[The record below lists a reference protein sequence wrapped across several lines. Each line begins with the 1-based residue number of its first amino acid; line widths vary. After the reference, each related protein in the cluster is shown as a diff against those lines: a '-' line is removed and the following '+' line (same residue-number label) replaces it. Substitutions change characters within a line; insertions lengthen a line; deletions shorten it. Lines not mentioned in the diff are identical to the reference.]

1 MKELIKEFN
10 KYCRE
15 QGMPFI
21 IDDDYNEDEM
31 YKILYFISGFDF
43 VKFNKIIV
51 TKIFP
56 TLKPK
61 NNVQKIHYV
70 MLQEI
75 THHNKEM
82 K

>member
-15 QGMPFI
+15 KGMPFL

-31 YKILYFISGFDF
+31 YKILYFIRGFNDE
-43 VKFNKIIV
+43 KLNKIIF
-51 TKIFP
+51 TKILP

-61 NNVQKIHYV
+61 NNVQKIYYV
-70 MLQEI
+70 MLREVGSPR
-75 THHNKEM
+75 
-82 K
+82 

>member
-15 QGMPFI
+15 KWIPCL

-31 YKILYFISGFDF
+31 YKILYFIIGFDNE
-43 VKFNKIIV
+43 KLNDIIF
-51 TKIFP
+51 TKILP

-61 NNVQKIHYV
+61 NNVQKIYYV
-70 MLQEI
+70 ILQ
-75 THHNKEM
+75 TSNM
-82 K
+82 PL

>member
-15 QGMPFI
+15 KGMPFL

-31 YKILYFISGFDF
+31 YKILYFIAGFHNRNLGD
-43 VKFNKIIV
+43 IIF
-51 TKIFP
+51 TKILP

-61 NNVQKIHYV
+61 NNIQKIYYV
-70 MLQEI
+70 MLQEVSAP
-75 THHNKEM
+75 K
-82 K
+82 

>member
-10 KYCRE
+10 KICRE
-15 QGMPFI
+15 QGTPYI

-31 YKILYFISGFDF
+31 YKILYFISGFNDESL
-43 VKFNKIIV
+43 NKLIY

-61 NNVQKIHYV
+61 NNVQKIYYV
-70 MLQEI
+70 MLQ
-75 THHNKEM
+75 TSHM
-82 K
+82 PD

>member
-15 QGMPFI
+15 NWIPSL

-31 YKILYFISGFDF
+31 YKILYFIAGFNDATL
-43 VKFNKIIV
+43 NEIIF
-51 TKIFP
+51 TKILP

-70 MLQEI
+70 MLQEVSAPQ
-75 THHNKEM
+75 
-82 K
+82 

>member
-15 QGMPFI
+15 QGKPYI

-31 YKILYFISGFDF
+31 YKILYFIKGFSNF
-43 VKFNKIIV
+43 YLNEIIFKIL
-51 TKIFP
+51 P

-61 NNVQKIHYV
+61 NNVQKIYYV
-70 MLQEI
+70 MLQKA
-75 THHNKEM
+75 TAPN
-82 K
+82 